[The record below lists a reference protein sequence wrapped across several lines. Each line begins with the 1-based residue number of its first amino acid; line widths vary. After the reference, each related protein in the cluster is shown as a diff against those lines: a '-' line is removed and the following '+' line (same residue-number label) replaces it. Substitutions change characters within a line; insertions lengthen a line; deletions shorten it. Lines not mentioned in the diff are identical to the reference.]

1 MNKKEFNK
9 IVNAT
14 DKNVEVVKAL
24 NNEAYFLYVDGEL
37 VFSDTACEE
46 ICNYKTAL
54 SFYADYLLDK
64 YVHEE
69 KKIYN
74 IDHWELKPLVK
85 VSGIKKAV
93 SELNGYKYGK
103 AFLNLDNGKIE
114 VVETASY
121 SDYATINGGNCLL
134 ILTHSKYLNPATMQR
149 FNEALEDLAED
160 YAYDVIIKF

>member
-1 MNKKEFNK
+1 MFTKK
-9 IVNAT
+9 
-14 DKNVEVVKAL
+14 
-24 NNEAYFLYVDGEL
+24 
-37 VFSDTACEE
+37 
-46 ICNYKTAL
+46 
-54 SFYADYLLDK
+54 
-64 YVHEE
+64 

-74 IDHWELKPLVK
+74 IDHWELKPVVK

-121 SDYATINGGNCLL
+121 SDYATINDGNCLL
-134 ILTHSKYLNPATMQR
+134 VLTHSKYLNPATMQR
-149 FNEALEDLAED
+149 FHEALEDLAED